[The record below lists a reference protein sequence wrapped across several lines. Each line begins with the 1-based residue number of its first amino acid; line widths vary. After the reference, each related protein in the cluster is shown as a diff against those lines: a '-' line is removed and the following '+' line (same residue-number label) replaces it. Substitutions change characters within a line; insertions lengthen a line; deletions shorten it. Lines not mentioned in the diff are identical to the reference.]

1 MGDEPR
7 PVASDPEGSDPIVS
21 RVRALLDLAARHRLA
36 ELQISAG
43 DFRLKVRSGEN
54 TSQGQMRFTLADA
67 AATEATTPAADDE
80 QDGHLITAPMIGTFY
95 VAPAP
100 GEPPFVSVG
109 DTVEQGQTI
118 AIIEAMKIMNEIQ
131 SDRAGVVDE
140 VLARNGQGV
149 EFDQPLFRLRPL

>member
-1 MGDEPR
+1 MGDELR
-7 PVASDPEGSDPIVS
+7 PAASDPEGSDPIVR

-43 DFRLKVRSGEN
+43 DFRLKVRSGEGA
-54 TSQGQMRFTLADA
+54 SQGQMRFTLADA
-67 AATEATTPAADDE
+67 PGDESTVPAVNDE

-95 VAPAP
+95 AAPAP

-109 DTVEQGQTI
+109 DTVEPGQTI

-131 SDRAGVVDE
+131 SDRAGAIDE
-140 VLARNGQGV
+140 VLAQNGQGV
-149 EFDQPLFRLRPL
+149 EFGQPLFRLRPL